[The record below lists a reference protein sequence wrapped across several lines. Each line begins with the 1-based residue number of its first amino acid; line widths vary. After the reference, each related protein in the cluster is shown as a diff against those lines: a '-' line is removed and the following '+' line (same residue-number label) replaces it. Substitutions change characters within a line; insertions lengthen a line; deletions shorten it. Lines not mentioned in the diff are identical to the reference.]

1 MSASSTC
8 WSAISFLESVD
19 PFQIEDSQD
28 PKEPLDASLSRT
40 PLLAAT
46 LLPSLAFAHTGV
58 GDTHGFLHGFDHP
71 PGGLDHLLAMV
82 TVGTSAWQL
91 GGRAV
96 WAVPCTFLALMAAGC
111 ALGISGA
118 DVPFVELGI
127 GLSVVVLG
135 AVAAFG
141 LKAPPAVAMAVVG
154 FFAIFHGHAHG
165 SEMPTDASG
174 LAYGL
179 GFMSATALLHLAG
192 IGMAIGRFGETH
204 GETYVRGAGA
214 AVAVAGLAIIGGVL

>member
-1 MSASSTC
+1 M
-8 WSAISFLESVD
+8 
-19 PFQIEDSQD
+19 
-28 PKEPLDASLSRT
+28 
-40 PLLAAT
+40 
-46 LLPSLAFAHTGV
+46 
-58 GDTHGFLHGFDHP
+58 HGFDHP

-82 TVGTSAWQL
+82 TVGTFAWQL

-96 WAVPCTFLALMAAGC
+96 WAVPCTFVALMAVGG
-111 ALGISGA
+111 ALGISGV

-135 AVAAFG
+135 AVVAFG
-141 LKAPPAVAMAVVG
+141 LKAPLAVAMAVVG

-192 IGMAIGRFGETH
+192 IGIGMAIGRFGETH
-204 GETYVRGAGA
+204 GEKYVRGAGA
-214 AVAVAGLAIIGGVL
+214 AVAVAGLAIIGGAL